1 MSCHIELPPLLLV
14 SVSVLFF
21 EWYLLLA
28 ASFEFFEWAMS
39 VCVVCN
45 MTDDWF
51 YRRVFFIF
59 PPLKLACE
67 VVNSWKYE
75 LWWWCHWCWWW
86 CSRKHKLRRE
96 EAARRK
102 KKMSRIQF
110 YFTFNMFIL
119 IVASEMR
126 CFHSLAWVSGNVSE
140 FPFSLC
146 HPFACCWNV
155 KIMKVTFE

>member
-1 MSCHIELPPLLLV
+1 MSHRAPPFTTCFCFGVVFWMISFASCELRVLWV
-14 SVSVLFF
+14 SN
-21 EWYLLLA
+21 EC
-28 ASFEFFEWAMS
+28 